1 MVKIIMHGCN
11 GKMGKV
17 ICDLVNKDADAEIVA
32 GIDIAGANAP
42 FPVFTDRHRLFSAK
56 NRHRRRNLYQKAF
69 RLRRKGRPA
78 VSHRLFHHQA

>member
-1 MVKIIMHGCN
+1 MHGCN

-42 FPVFTDRHRLFSAK
+42 FPVFTDIKDCNVEADAIIDLLLQVLFQ
-56 NRHRRRNLYQKAF
+56 LLLITQ
-69 RLRRKGRPA
+69 
-78 VSHRLFHHQA
+78 